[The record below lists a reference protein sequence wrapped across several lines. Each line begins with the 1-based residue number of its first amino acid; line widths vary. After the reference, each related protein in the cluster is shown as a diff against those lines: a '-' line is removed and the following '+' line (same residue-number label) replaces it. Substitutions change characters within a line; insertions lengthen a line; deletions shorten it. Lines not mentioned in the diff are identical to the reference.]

1 MTLEEKLRKSN
12 PWAGERCGRQNCF
25 QCQTDEGGDCWR
37 GGSLILSSVMSVEQ
51 NILERVDET
60 ASQGEENT

>member
-1 MTLEEKLRKSN
+1 MRGVDVRTVSN
-12 PWAGERCGRQNCF
+12 VEQMREATAGER
-25 QCQTDEGGDCWR
+25 
-37 GGSLILSSVMSVEQ
+37 GSLILSSVMSVEQ